1 MIATVKA
8 YLNTGLSV
16 NNCLDDIS
24 KLDSLG
30 FATKTFSNIAIKQDR
45 GHISIRI
52 NTTYDNVKDADY
64 VKINDIGYW
73 VTGIRMLND
82 NVADIGLQ
90 QDYVTTMGI
99 ANLEVVSGWCTRRS
113 VVDDTIYSN
122 VIDEEFVPTSELIV
136 EGGTEISNGGSDTGH
151 INIVLSNVDLLN
163 LQKVAEDY
171 TDASMDKVLVPQLP
185 TIEEDQS
192 TMYTLHPYGVSTFTN
207 TISMTAA
214 YNPNNANVLEGIK
227 QLRSLGIESA
237 IGASYQLPNY
247 WVSATGS
254 DKYSLLV
261 DNWANPVSGLPA
273 IQGTYK
279 NNKVFSGQFQK
290 IVIYSLCSGDH
301 AEFKPEDIIG
311 TGGTINW
318 HLYADLRYNGY
329 PVCKPTNYKGQLNLS
344 NFGIIKGAGWQQTP
358 FMYTVGQSGY
368 AVDIADAIR
377 RYQQG
382 RIESATG
389 ALALGGS
396 LVTTGVTMGAG
407 FNSDMAAADANY
419 SLAQADAVD
428 QRYALMSMNNGAGL
442 GYRATGIVNNGFVN
456 KRTFIQS
463 VRQAMRPSDQLQFPQ
478 VPQLQDYIGNKFY
491 ELRYRLSDNDM
502 VRFDNFLTQYGYAV
516 DEVLTPSCFLGRT
529 HFNYVKGEDVVL
541 KKSGVPQYLLQGAAQ
556 VIENG
561 VRIWHDAPAASSL
574 LDNPITT

>member
-30 FATKTFSNIAIKQDR
+30 FTSKTFSNIAIKQDR
-45 GHISIRI
+45 GRISVRI

-82 NVADIGLQ
+82 NVAEVGLQ

-99 ANLEVVSGWCTRRS
+99 SSLEVVSGWCTRRC
-113 VVDDTIYSN
+113 VTDDTIYKN
-122 VIDEEFVPTSELIV
+122 VIDEEFVPTSELII
-136 EGGTEISNGGSDTGH
+136 EGGTEISNGGSSTGH
-151 INIVLSNVDLLN
+151 INVVLSNVDLLN
-163 LQKVAEDY
+163 LQKVAESY
-171 TDASMDKVLVPQLP
+171 LDADMDKVLVPQLP

-192 TMYTLHPYGVSTFTN
+192 TQYTLHPYGLSTFTN

-214 YNPNNANVLEGIK
+214 YNPNDSAVLDGIK

-237 IGASYQLPNY
+237 IGASYQLPTY
-247 WVSATGS
+247 WATPTGS
-254 DKYSLLV
+254 DKYSVLT
-261 DNWANPVSGLPA
+261 DNWANPASGLPA
-273 IQGTYK
+273 ISGSYK

-301 AEFKPEDIIG
+301 AEFRPEDIIG
-311 TGGTINW
+311 SGNTINW
-318 HLYADLRYNGY
+318 HVYADLRYNGY
-329 PVCKPTNYKGQLNLS
+329 PVCKPLNYKGQSNLS

-368 AVDIADAIR
+368 AVDIVDASR
-377 RYQQG
+377 RYTQG
-382 RIESATG
+382 LIESATG
-389 ALALGGS
+389 ALVLGGNIAS
-396 LVTTGVTMGAG
+396 IAGGTMAGASVMGLEGAEAAEFGMQRGANAAGGIGASGVHAI
-407 FNSDMAAADANY
+407 NSAFA
-419 SLAQADAVD
+419 
-428 QRYALMSMNNGAGL
+428 
-442 GYRATGIVNNGFVN
+442 N
-456 KRTFIQS
+456 KRTFLQS
-463 VRQAMRPSDQLQFPQ
+463 MRQALRPSDQLQFPQ